1 MVNRQMRSSLSF
13 RSQAIP
19 LAVVSVFAAA
29 CLTLLG
35 PVGCDVVNRS
45 CEDPLHTGLV
55 IEWSGRSVDRYDCQ
69 ILRYT
74 EKYSEPDA
82 MIFKAIIYVE
92 SRFTHSATGC
102 PNLPCG
108 IPWGWTVKECYCYGL
123 MQVVPA
129 CSGTTVDLGRLE
141 NGHPNL
147 TMEPGLPGWAT
158 SIYNPEINIELG
170 IRGISRNRERMKENF
185 EGCTEEQYTLMAI
198 GEYNSY
204 GTTQSCTEINTEYVE
219 HVLEAYYEYSEAA
232 GWPAS
237 NY

>member
-1 MVNRQMRSSLSF
+1 MRLRSLALVGALALL
-13 RSQAIP
+13 AIP
-19 LAVVSVFAAA
+19 SSASAAVNVTAFSV
-29 CLTLLG
+29 T
-35 PVGCDVVNRS
+35 PS
-45 CEDPLHTGLV
+45 
-55 IEWSGRSVDRYDCQ
+55 
-69 ILRYT
+69 
-74 EKYSEPDA
+74 
-82 MIFKAIIYVE
+82 
-92 SRFTHSATGC
+92 
-102 PNLPCG
+102 
-108 IPWGWTVKECYCYGL
+108 
-123 MQVVPA
+123 
-129 CSGTTVDLGRLE
+129 TTQAG
-141 NGHPNL
+141 GHPNL